1 MKNEKRKMKNIKIL
15 LLSCLLLPVSL
26 FGQNMG
32 QVYYPSSGA
41 LSLPITISI
50 DSSGGTSPRTITI
63 STPGGNSVKYL
74 DLSGGG
80 GVTAPT
86 TISPSQLTSDQDNYN
101 PTGMGK
107 ATYVRLDGDSGM
119 RAITGIA
126 DSTAGT
132 LEKTLLNIGSYPI
145 YFPQEHPDSDAAH
158 RFTGWPGDYVLYPGA
173 SVKILYD
180 VTSTKWRIIGDVNED
195 LKAGLHYHVPAAD
208 QTAGDH
214 NELAFA
220 AIGTGTFTFVASTTT
235 VPAHWAMST
244 STNAAWGY
252 YAYFPKGGSTFGA
265 FGASHIFTEAYVQFE
280 DLSDGT
286 NTYTSELQIAE
297 TTVSANLENN
307 NMIGIRYSHG
317 INAGKFELFSQSNT
331 GTESVA
337 DLGVTVAADTRY
349 KLRIEV
355 DESRTEAR
363 AYVNGSYAGRVTGT
377 FPNATPAGARIVH
390 LKSLG
395 ATARVLKIHSFSAG
409 AIYP

>member
-1 MKNEKRKMKNIKIL
+1 MTNMKYILIL
-15 LLSCLLLPVSL
+15 LAFVFMASTPMWVPLYTDALLT
-26 FGQNMG
+26 
-32 QVYYPSSGA
+32 GA
-41 LSLPITISI
+41 GTVDSPLSI
-50 DSSGGTSPRTITI
+50 DTSAKIATRYYVSGFSSSAPT
-63 STPGGNSVKYL
+63 
-74 DLSGGG
+74 
-80 GVTAPT
+80 PT

-126 DSTAGT
+126 DSTGGT
-132 LEKTLLNIGSYPI
+132 LEKTLLNIGTSNPI
-145 YFPQEHPDSDAAH
+145 YLPQNHPDSDAAH
-158 RFTGWPGDYVLYPGA
+158 QFTGWPGDYILYPGA

-180 VTSTKWRIIGDVNED
+180 VTSTKWRIIGEVNED

-220 AIGTGTFTFVASTTT
+220 TIGTGTFTFVASNAT
-235 VPAHWAMST
+235 VPGHWAMST

-265 FGASHIFTEAYVQFE
+265 FGASHIFAETYVQFE

-286 NTYTSELQIAE
+286 NTYTSELQLAE
-297 TTVSANLENN
+297 TTVSTALENN
-307 NMIGIRYSHG
+307 NMIGIRYSDG
-317 INAGKFELFSQSNT
+317 INSGKFELFSQSNT

-355 DESRTEAR
+355 DKSRTEAR
-363 AYVNGSYAGRVTGT
+363 AYVNGAYAGRVTGT
-377 FPNATPAGARIVH
+377 FPNATAAGARIVH